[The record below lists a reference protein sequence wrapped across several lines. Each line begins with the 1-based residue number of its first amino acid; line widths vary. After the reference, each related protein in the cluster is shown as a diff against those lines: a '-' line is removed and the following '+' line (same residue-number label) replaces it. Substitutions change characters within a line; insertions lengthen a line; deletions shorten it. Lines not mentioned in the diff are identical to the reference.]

1 MSDLDVLVVGGGISG
16 LATAT
21 SLAQKGLSVAVW
33 EREQRAGGKIQSDCY
48 AGYLTEQAASMVMNF
63 RPEVGQFIQRSGL
76 ESLKTPRV
84 ATQNEQR
91 YVMHQGRLQT
101 IPKTLTGMIRSPL
114 WSLRGKMRLL
124 AEPLVPRTPQSC
136 ESVAAFVRRRL
147 GAELLDKAM
156 EPFIAGTL
164 ASDPEQADVRSVLPR
179 MLALEQRYGS
189 IALGVV
195 VNKLLRRGTAMSQN
209 IFSFTGG
216 MSGMIQQLAGQSGLV
231 FKSLHEVMM
240 IEPAGDGWR
249 VFAQTPEGERN
260 VRTRHLVL
268 STPAQDT
275 ANLIRQHDVELADL
289 LSGIAYAPLNVVH
302 IGFTR
307 NAIGHPLNGM
317 GFLVPGSERMR
328 ITGCQWM
335 SSIFP
340 QRAPEEHVLMTCYL
354 GGCRLPQACDW
365 SDDSCIDAV
374 LSDLWNSL
382 SLRSSPEMAR
392 VIRHRRA
399 LPLYHG
405 NYHARCKHIELRAGA
420 FPGLHLQANYLG
432 GVSVRDRIAQ
442 ALLLARQI
450 ACAPCPRTA
459 FGPHTRLEMA
469 ASA

>member
-21 SLAQKGLSVAVW
+21 SLAQEGLSVAVW
-33 EREQRAGGKIQSDCY
+33 ERTQRSGGKIQSDSC
-48 AGYLTEQAASMVMNF
+48 AGYLTEQAASIVMNF
-63 RPEVGQFIQRSGL
+63 RPEVGQFIHRSGL
-76 ESLKTPRV
+76 DSLKTPRV
-84 ATQNEQR
+84 ATRNEQR

-216 MSGMIQQLAGQSGLV
+216 MSGMIQRLAGQSGLA
-231 FKSLHEVMM
+231 FKSSHEVIM
-240 IEPAGDGWR
+240 IEPASDGWR

-268 STPAQDT
+268 STPAQDA
-275 ANLIRQHDVELADL
+275 ANLLREQDGDLADL
-289 LSGIAYAPLNVVH
+289 LSGIVYAPLNVVH
-302 IGFTR
+302 LGFNR
-307 NAIGHPLNGM
+307 DAIGHPLNGL
-317 GFLVPGSERMR
+317 GFLVPGTERMR

-340 QRAPEEHVLMTCYL
+340 QRAPVGHALLTCYL
-354 GGCRLPQACDW
+354 GGCRLPEACDW
-365 SDDSCIDAV
+365 SDEACIDAV
-374 LSDLWNSL
+374 LNDLENPL
-382 SLRSSPEMAR
+382 STRSSPEMAR

-405 NYHARCKHIELRAGA
+405 NYHARCQQIESRVRAL
-420 FPGLHLQANYLG
+420 PGLHLQGNYLG

-450 ACAPCPRTA
+450 AGAHDRQTV
-459 FGPHTRLEMA
+459 FEPHTQLNMA